1 MSAATVAVRVIGAGR
16 AGRSFAKAIDD
27 LVDWDVIDMRGRGVA
42 IDDAAADVDLVVVAT
57 PDTVVADVAA
67 AIRPGRAV
75 VAHVAGSLG
84 LDVLA
89 PHDRRAALHPLM
101 SLPDAEIGAERL
113 TRGWF
118 AVAGD
123 PLVADLATALGGRT
137 FEIADDDRALYH
149 AAAAVASN
157 HLVALL
163 GHAQRLGASVGV
175 PADALMALA
184 LGSAENAVA
193 LGPAAALTGP
203 AARGDEATLVA
214 HRDAI
219 GRRAPRE
226 LAAYEAMLA
235 EARRLAAMEGDVTE
249 PMVVGSIAE
258 VRRLLDAHR
267 TAGRSIGF
275 VPTMGYLHAGHQ
287 SLMQAS
293 VAANDITIVSIFVN
307 PLSSRQERTSGAIPE
322 ILPAHRLLC

>member
-42 IDDAAADVDLVVVAT
+42 IDDAAADVDLVLIAT

-113 TRGWF
+113 TGGWF

-235 EARRLAAMEGDVTE
+235 EARRLAAMEGDV
-249 PMVVGSIAE
+249 
-258 VRRLLDAHR
+258 
-267 TAGRSIGF
+267 
-275 VPTMGYLHAGHQ
+275 
-287 SLMQAS
+287 
-293 VAANDITIVSIFVN
+293 
-307 PLSSRQERTSGAIPE
+307 
-322 ILPAHRLLC
+322 

>member
-1 MSAATVAVRVIGAGR
+1 VSPATVAVRVIGAGR

-42 IDDAAADVDLVVVAT
+42 IDDAAADVDLVLIAT

-113 TRGWF
+113 TGGWF

-123 PLVADLATALGGRT
+123 PLVADLAAALGGRT

-235 EARRLAAMEGDVTE
+235 EARRLAAMEGDV
-249 PMVVGSIAE
+249 
-258 VRRLLDAHR
+258 
-267 TAGRSIGF
+267 
-275 VPTMGYLHAGHQ
+275 
-287 SLMQAS
+287 
-293 VAANDITIVSIFVN
+293 
-307 PLSSRQERTSGAIPE
+307 
-322 ILPAHRLLC
+322 

>member
-1 MSAATVAVRVIGAGR
+1 VSAATVTVRVIGAGR

-27 LVDWDVIDMRGRGVA
+27 LVDWDVIDMRGRGLA
-42 IDDAAADVDLVVVAT
+42 IDAAADVDLVVIAT
-57 PDTVVADVAA
+57 PDAVVADVAA

-101 SLPDAEIGAERL
+101 SLPDPEIGAERL
-113 TRGWF
+113 TGGWF

-175 PADALMALA
+175 PADALLALA

-214 HRDAI
+214 HRESI

-235 EARRLAAMEGDVTE
+235 EARRLVAMEGE
-249 PMVVGSIAE
+249 A
-258 VRRLLDAHR
+258 
-267 TAGRSIGF
+267 
-275 VPTMGYLHAGHQ
+275 
-287 SLMQAS
+287 
-293 VAANDITIVSIFVN
+293 
-307 PLSSRQERTSGAIPE
+307 
-322 ILPAHRLLC
+322 

>member
-1 MSAATVAVRVIGAGR
+1 MSPATVTVRVIGAGR

-27 LVDWDVIDMRGRGVA
+27 LVDWDVIDIRGRGVA
-42 IDDAAADVDLVVVAT
+42 IDDAAADVDLVLIAT

-113 TRGWF
+113 TGGWF

-123 PLVADLATALGGRT
+123 PLVADLAAALGGRT

-235 EARRLAAMEGDVTE
+235 EARRLAAMEGDV
-249 PMVVGSIAE
+249 
-258 VRRLLDAHR
+258 
-267 TAGRSIGF
+267 
-275 VPTMGYLHAGHQ
+275 
-287 SLMQAS
+287 
-293 VAANDITIVSIFVN
+293 
-307 PLSSRQERTSGAIPE
+307 
-322 ILPAHRLLC
+322 

>member
-1 MSAATVAVRVIGAGR
+1 
-16 AGRSFAKAIDD
+16 
-27 LVDWDVIDMRGRGVA
+27 MRRRGVA
-42 IDDAAADVDLVVVAT
+42 IDDAAADVDLVVIAT
-57 PDTVVADVAA
+57 PAAVVADVAA

-113 TRGWF
+113 TGGWF
-118 AVAGD
+118 AGAGD

-149 AAAAVASN
+149 AAAAVASP

-175 PADALMALA
+175 PADALLTLA

-193 LGPAAALTGP
+193 RGPAAALTGP

-214 HRDAI
+214 HREAI

-235 EARRLAAMEGDVTE
+235 EARRLAAMEGE
-249 PMVVGSIAE
+249 A
-258 VRRLLDAHR
+258 
-267 TAGRSIGF
+267 
-275 VPTMGYLHAGHQ
+275 
-287 SLMQAS
+287 
-293 VAANDITIVSIFVN
+293 
-307 PLSSRQERTSGAIPE
+307 
-322 ILPAHRLLC
+322 

>member
-1 MSAATVAVRVIGAGR
+1 MSPATVTVRVVGAGR

-42 IDDAAADVDLVVVAT
+42 IDDAAADVDLVLIAT

-113 TRGWF
+113 TGGWF

-175 PADALMALA
+175 PADALLALA
-184 LGSAENAVA
+184 LGSAESAVA

-235 EARRLAAMEGDVTE
+235 EARRLAAMEGDV
-249 PMVVGSIAE
+249 
-258 VRRLLDAHR
+258 
-267 TAGRSIGF
+267 
-275 VPTMGYLHAGHQ
+275 
-287 SLMQAS
+287 
-293 VAANDITIVSIFVN
+293 
-307 PLSSRQERTSGAIPE
+307 
-322 ILPAHRLLC
+322 

>member
-1 MSAATVAVRVIGAGR
+1 MSAATVTVRVIGAGR

-27 LVDWDVIDMRGRGVA
+27 LVDWDVIDMRGRGAA
-42 IDDAAADVDLVVVAT
+42 IDDAAADVDLVLIAT
-57 PDTVVADVAA
+57 HDTVVADVAA

-75 VAHVAGSLG
+75 VAHVAGSRG

-113 TRGWF
+113 TGGWF

-235 EARRLAAMEGDVTE
+235 EARRLAAMEGDV
-249 PMVVGSIAE
+249 
-258 VRRLLDAHR
+258 
-267 TAGRSIGF
+267 
-275 VPTMGYLHAGHQ
+275 
-287 SLMQAS
+287 
-293 VAANDITIVSIFVN
+293 
-307 PLSSRQERTSGAIPE
+307 
-322 ILPAHRLLC
+322 

>member
-1 MSAATVAVRVIGAGR
+1 MSAATATVRVIGAGR

-42 IDDAAADVDLVVVAT
+42 IDDAAADVDLVLIAT

-113 TRGWF
+113 TGGWF

-149 AAAAVASN
+149 AAAAAASN

-235 EARRLAAMEGDVTE
+235 EGRRLAAMKGDV
-249 PMVVGSIAE
+249 
-258 VRRLLDAHR
+258 
-267 TAGRSIGF
+267 
-275 VPTMGYLHAGHQ
+275 
-287 SLMQAS
+287 
-293 VAANDITIVSIFVN
+293 
-307 PLSSRQERTSGAIPE
+307 
-322 ILPAHRLLC
+322 

>member
-1 MSAATVAVRVIGAGR
+1 VSAATVAVRVIGAGR

-42 IDDAAADVDLVVVAT
+42 IDDAAADVDLVLIAT

-113 TRGWF
+113 TGGWF

-203 AARGDEATLVA
+203 AARGDEATLAA

-235 EARRLAAMEGDVTE
+235 EARRLAAMEGDV
-249 PMVVGSIAE
+249 
-258 VRRLLDAHR
+258 
-267 TAGRSIGF
+267 
-275 VPTMGYLHAGHQ
+275 
-287 SLMQAS
+287 
-293 VAANDITIVSIFVN
+293 
-307 PLSSRQERTSGAIPE
+307 
-322 ILPAHRLLC
+322 

>member
-1 MSAATVAVRVIGAGR
+1 MSAATVTVRVIGAGL

-27 LVDWDVIDMRGRGVA
+27 LVEWDVIDMRRRGVA
-42 IDDAAADVDLVVVAT
+42 IDDAAADVDLVVIAT
-57 PDTVVADVAA
+57 PDAVVADVAA

-113 TRGWF
+113 TVGWF

-175 PADALMALA
+175 PADALLVLA

-214 HRDAI
+214 HREAI

-235 EARRLAAMEGDVTE
+235 EARRLAAMEDT
-249 PMVVGSIAE
+249 
-258 VRRLLDAHR
+258 
-267 TAGRSIGF
+267 
-275 VPTMGYLHAGHQ
+275 
-287 SLMQAS
+287 
-293 VAANDITIVSIFVN
+293 
-307 PLSSRQERTSGAIPE
+307 
-322 ILPAHRLLC
+322 

>member
-1 MSAATVAVRVIGAGR
+1 MSPATVTVRVIGAGR

-27 LVDWDVIDMRGRGVA
+27 LVDWDVIDMRGRGVV
-42 IDDAAADVDLVVVAT
+42 IDDAAADVDLVLIAT

-113 TRGWF
+113 TGGWF

-184 LGSAENAVA
+184 LGSAENALA

-235 EARRLAAMEGDVTE
+235 EARRLAAMEGDV
-249 PMVVGSIAE
+249 
-258 VRRLLDAHR
+258 
-267 TAGRSIGF
+267 
-275 VPTMGYLHAGHQ
+275 
-287 SLMQAS
+287 
-293 VAANDITIVSIFVN
+293 
-307 PLSSRQERTSGAIPE
+307 
-322 ILPAHRLLC
+322 

>member
-1 MSAATVAVRVIGAGR
+1 MSAAAATVRVIGAGR

-27 LVDWDVIDMRGRGVA
+27 LVEWDMIDMRGRGVA
-42 IDDAAADVDLVVVAT
+42 IDDAAADVDLVVIAT
-57 PDTVVADVAA
+57 PDAVVAGVAA

-113 TRGWF
+113 TGGWF

-163 GHAQRLGASVGV
+163 GHAQRLGASVGM
-175 PADALMALA
+175 PADALLVLA

-214 HRDAI
+214 HREAI

-235 EARRLAAMEGDVTE
+235 EARRLAAMEGDV
-249 PMVVGSIAE
+249 
-258 VRRLLDAHR
+258 
-267 TAGRSIGF
+267 
-275 VPTMGYLHAGHQ
+275 
-287 SLMQAS
+287 
-293 VAANDITIVSIFVN
+293 
-307 PLSSRQERTSGAIPE
+307 
-322 ILPAHRLLC
+322 

>member
-1 MSAATVAVRVIGAGR
+1 VSAATVTVRVIGAGR
-16 AGRSFAKAIDD
+16 VGRSFAKAIDD

-42 IDDAAADVDLVVVAT
+42 IDDAAADVDLVLIAT

-113 TRGWF
+113 TGGWF

-123 PLVADLATALGGRT
+123 PLVGDLATALGGRT

-226 LAAYEAMLA
+226 LAAYETMLA
-235 EARRLAAMEGDVTE
+235 EARRLAAMEGDV
-249 PMVVGSIAE
+249 
-258 VRRLLDAHR
+258 
-267 TAGRSIGF
+267 
-275 VPTMGYLHAGHQ
+275 
-287 SLMQAS
+287 
-293 VAANDITIVSIFVN
+293 
-307 PLSSRQERTSGAIPE
+307 
-322 ILPAHRLLC
+322 

>member
-42 IDDAAADVDLVVVAT
+42 IEDAAADVDLVLIAT

-113 TRGWF
+113 TGGWF

-226 LAAYEAMLA
+226 LAVYEAMLA
-235 EARRLAAMEGDVTE
+235 EARRLAAMEGDV
-249 PMVVGSIAE
+249 
-258 VRRLLDAHR
+258 
-267 TAGRSIGF
+267 
-275 VPTMGYLHAGHQ
+275 
-287 SLMQAS
+287 
-293 VAANDITIVSIFVN
+293 
-307 PLSSRQERTSGAIPE
+307 
-322 ILPAHRLLC
+322 

>member
-1 MSAATVAVRVIGAGR
+1 MTVTVRVIGAGR

-27 LVDWDVIDMRGRGVA
+27 LVDWDAIDMRGRGVA
-42 IDDAAADVDLVVVAT
+42 IGDAAADVDLVLITT
-57 PDTVVADVAA
+57 PDTVVDDVAA

-84 LDVLA
+84 LNVLA
-89 PHDRRAALHPLM
+89 PHVRRAALHPLM

-113 TRGWF
+113 MGGWF
-118 AVAGD
+118 AVTGD
-123 PLVADLATALGGRT
+123 SMVADLAVALGGRT

-163 GHAQRLGASVGV
+163 GHAQRLGASAGV
-175 PADALMALA
+175 PADALLALA
-184 LGSAENAVA
+184 LGSAENAA
-193 LGPAAALTGP
+193 TLGPAAALTGP

-214 HRDAI
+214 HREAI

-235 EARRLAAMEGDVTE
+235 EARRLAAMEGE
-249 PMVVGSIAE
+249 A
-258 VRRLLDAHR
+258 
-267 TAGRSIGF
+267 
-275 VPTMGYLHAGHQ
+275 
-287 SLMQAS
+287 
-293 VAANDITIVSIFVN
+293 
-307 PLSSRQERTSGAIPE
+307 
-322 ILPAHRLLC
+322 

>member
-1 MSAATVAVRVIGAGR
+1 MSPATVTVRVVGAGR

-42 IDDAAADVDLVVVAT
+42 IDDAAADVDLVLIAT

-113 TRGWF
+113 TGGWF

-175 PADALMALA
+175 PADALLALA

-203 AARGDEATLVA
+203 AARGDEATLAA

-235 EARRLAAMEGDVTE
+235 EARRLAAMEGDV
-249 PMVVGSIAE
+249 
-258 VRRLLDAHR
+258 
-267 TAGRSIGF
+267 
-275 VPTMGYLHAGHQ
+275 
-287 SLMQAS
+287 
-293 VAANDITIVSIFVN
+293 
-307 PLSSRQERTSGAIPE
+307 
-322 ILPAHRLLC
+322 

>member
-1 MSAATVAVRVIGAGR
+1 MSTVAATVRVIGAGR

-27 LVDWDVIDMRGRGVA
+27 LVDWDVIDMRRRGVA
-42 IDDAAADVDLVVVAT
+42 IDDAADVDLVLIAT

-113 TRGWF
+113 TGGWF

-123 PLVADLATALGGRT
+123 PMVADLAAALGGRT
-137 FEIADDDRALYH
+137 FEIANDDRALYH
-149 AAAAVASN
+149 AAAAAASN

-163 GHAQRLGASVGV
+163 GHAQRLGASAGV
-175 PADALMALA
+175 PADALLALA
-184 LGSAENAVA
+184 LGSAENAA
-193 LGPAAALTGP
+193 TLGPSAALTGP

-214 HRDAI
+214 HREAI

-235 EARRLAAMEGDVTE
+235 EARRLAAMEGE
-249 PMVVGSIAE
+249 A
-258 VRRLLDAHR
+258 
-267 TAGRSIGF
+267 
-275 VPTMGYLHAGHQ
+275 
-287 SLMQAS
+287 
-293 VAANDITIVSIFVN
+293 
-307 PLSSRQERTSGAIPE
+307 
-322 ILPAHRLLC
+322 

>member
-42 IDDAAADVDLVVVAT
+42 IDDAAADVDLVLIAT

-113 TRGWF
+113 TGGWF

-226 LAAYEAMLA
+226 LAVYEAMLA
-235 EARRLAAMEGDVTE
+235 EARRLAAMEGDV
-249 PMVVGSIAE
+249 
-258 VRRLLDAHR
+258 
-267 TAGRSIGF
+267 
-275 VPTMGYLHAGHQ
+275 
-287 SLMQAS
+287 
-293 VAANDITIVSIFVN
+293 
-307 PLSSRQERTSGAIPE
+307 
-322 ILPAHRLLC
+322 

>member
-16 AGRSFAKAIDD
+16 AGCSFARAIDD

-42 IDDAAADVDLVVVAT
+42 IDDAAADVDLVLIAT
-57 PDTVVADVAA
+57 LDTVVADVAA

-89 PHDRRAALHPLM
+89 PHDRRAALHPFM

-113 TRGWF
+113 TGGWF

-235 EARRLAAMEGDVTE
+235 EARRLAAMEGE
-249 PMVVGSIAE
+249 A
-258 VRRLLDAHR
+258 
-267 TAGRSIGF
+267 
-275 VPTMGYLHAGHQ
+275 
-287 SLMQAS
+287 
-293 VAANDITIVSIFVN
+293 
-307 PLSSRQERTSGAIPE
+307 
-322 ILPAHRLLC
+322 

>member
-1 MSAATVAVRVIGAGR
+1 MSAATVRVRVIGAGR

-27 LVDWDVIDMRGRGVA
+27 LVDWDVIDMRGRGLA
-42 IDDAAADVDLVVVAT
+42 IDDAAADVDLVVIAT
-57 PDTVVADVAA
+57 PDSVVADVAA

-101 SLPDAEIGAERL
+101 SLPDPEIGAERL
-113 TRGWF
+113 TGGWF

-163 GHAQRLGASVGV
+163 GHAQRLGASVGM
-175 PADALMALA
+175 PADALLALA

-214 HRDAI
+214 HREAI

-235 EARRLAAMEGDVTE
+235 EARRLVAMEGE
-249 PMVVGSIAE
+249 A
-258 VRRLLDAHR
+258 
-267 TAGRSIGF
+267 
-275 VPTMGYLHAGHQ
+275 
-287 SLMQAS
+287 
-293 VAANDITIVSIFVN
+293 
-307 PLSSRQERTSGAIPE
+307 
-322 ILPAHRLLC
+322 

>member
-1 MSAATVAVRVIGAGR
+1 MSPATVTVRVIGAGR

-42 IDDAAADVDLVVVAT
+42 IDDAAADVDLVLIAT

-113 TRGWF
+113 TGGWF

-203 AARGDEATLVA
+203 AVRGDEATLVA

-235 EARRLAAMEGDVTE
+235 EARRLAAMEGDV
-249 PMVVGSIAE
+249 
-258 VRRLLDAHR
+258 
-267 TAGRSIGF
+267 
-275 VPTMGYLHAGHQ
+275 
-287 SLMQAS
+287 
-293 VAANDITIVSIFVN
+293 
-307 PLSSRQERTSGAIPE
+307 
-322 ILPAHRLLC
+322 

>member
-16 AGRSFAKAIDD
+16 VGRSFAKAIDD
-27 LVDWDVIDMRGRGVA
+27 LVDWDVIDMRGREVA
-42 IDDAAADVDLVVVAT
+42 IDDAAADVDLVLIAT

-113 TRGWF
+113 TGGWF

-149 AAAAVASN
+149 AAAAVVSN

-214 HRDAI
+214 HIDAI

-235 EARRLAAMEGDVTE
+235 EARRLAAMEGDV
-249 PMVVGSIAE
+249 
-258 VRRLLDAHR
+258 
-267 TAGRSIGF
+267 
-275 VPTMGYLHAGHQ
+275 
-287 SLMQAS
+287 
-293 VAANDITIVSIFVN
+293 
-307 PLSSRQERTSGAIPE
+307 
-322 ILPAHRLLC
+322 

>member
-1 MSAATVAVRVIGAGR
+1 MSPATVTVRVIGAGR

-42 IDDAAADVDLVVVAT
+42 IDDAAADVDLVLIAT

-67 AIRPGRAV
+67 AIRPSRAV

-113 TRGWF
+113 TGGWF

-235 EARRLAAMEGDVTE
+235 EARRLAAMEGDV
-249 PMVVGSIAE
+249 
-258 VRRLLDAHR
+258 
-267 TAGRSIGF
+267 
-275 VPTMGYLHAGHQ
+275 
-287 SLMQAS
+287 
-293 VAANDITIVSIFVN
+293 
-307 PLSSRQERTSGAIPE
+307 
-322 ILPAHRLLC
+322 

>member
-42 IDDAAADVDLVVVAT
+42 IEDAAADVDLVLIAT

-113 TRGWF
+113 TGGWF

-226 LAAYEAMLA
+226 LAVYEAMLA
-235 EARRLAAMEGDVTE
+235 EARRLAAREGDV
-249 PMVVGSIAE
+249 
-258 VRRLLDAHR
+258 
-267 TAGRSIGF
+267 
-275 VPTMGYLHAGHQ
+275 
-287 SLMQAS
+287 
-293 VAANDITIVSIFVN
+293 
-307 PLSSRQERTSGAIPE
+307 
-322 ILPAHRLLC
+322 

>member
-1 MSAATVAVRVIGAGR
+1 MSAAAATVRVIGAGR

-27 LVDWDVIDMRGRGVA
+27 LVGWDMIDMRGRGVA
-42 IDDAAADVDLVVVAT
+42 IDDAAADVDLVVIAT
-57 PDTVVADVAA
+57 PDAVVADVAA

-113 TRGWF
+113 TGGWF

-175 PADALMALA
+175 PADALLALA

-214 HRDAI
+214 HREAI

-235 EARRLAAMEGDVTE
+235 EARRLAAMEGDV
-249 PMVVGSIAE
+249 
-258 VRRLLDAHR
+258 
-267 TAGRSIGF
+267 
-275 VPTMGYLHAGHQ
+275 
-287 SLMQAS
+287 
-293 VAANDITIVSIFVN
+293 
-307 PLSSRQERTSGAIPE
+307 
-322 ILPAHRLLC
+322 

>member
-42 IDDAAADVDLVVVAT
+42 IDAAAADVDLVLIAT

-113 TRGWF
+113 TGGWF

-235 EARRLAAMEGDVTE
+235 EARRLAAMEGDV
-249 PMVVGSIAE
+249 
-258 VRRLLDAHR
+258 
-267 TAGRSIGF
+267 
-275 VPTMGYLHAGHQ
+275 
-287 SLMQAS
+287 
-293 VAANDITIVSIFVN
+293 
-307 PLSSRQERTSGAIPE
+307 
-322 ILPAHRLLC
+322 

>member
-1 MSAATVAVRVIGAGR
+1 MSPATVTVRVIGAGR

-42 IDDAAADVDLVVVAT
+42 IDDAAADVDLVLIAT

-113 TRGWF
+113 TGGWF

-203 AARGDEATLVA
+203 AARGDEATLAA

-235 EARRLAAMEGDVTE
+235 EARRLAAMEGDV
-249 PMVVGSIAE
+249 
-258 VRRLLDAHR
+258 
-267 TAGRSIGF
+267 
-275 VPTMGYLHAGHQ
+275 
-287 SLMQAS
+287 
-293 VAANDITIVSIFVN
+293 
-307 PLSSRQERTSGAIPE
+307 
-322 ILPAHRLLC
+322 

>member
-1 MSAATVAVRVIGAGR
+1 MSAATATVRVIGAGR

-42 IDDAAADVDLVVVAT
+42 IDDAAADVDLVLIAT

-113 TRGWF
+113 TGGWF

-235 EARRLAAMEGDVTE
+235 EGRRLAAMKGDV
-249 PMVVGSIAE
+249 
-258 VRRLLDAHR
+258 
-267 TAGRSIGF
+267 
-275 VPTMGYLHAGHQ
+275 
-287 SLMQAS
+287 
-293 VAANDITIVSIFVN
+293 
-307 PLSSRQERTSGAIPE
+307 
-322 ILPAHRLLC
+322 

>member
-1 MSAATVAVRVIGAGR
+1 MSAATVTVRVIGAGR

-27 LVDWDVIDMRGRGVA
+27 LVEWDVIDMRGRGVA
-42 IDDAAADVDLVVVAT
+42 IDDAAADVDLVVIAT
-57 PDTVVADVAA
+57 PDAVVADVAA

-113 TRGWF
+113 TGGWF

-175 PADALMALA
+175 PADALLALA
-184 LGSAENAVA
+184 LGSA
-193 LGPAAALTGP
+193 
-203 AARGDEATLVA
+203 D
-214 HRDAI
+214 RD
-219 GRRAPRE
+219 
-226 LAAYEAMLA
+226 
-235 EARRLAAMEGDVTE
+235 
-249 PMVVGSIAE
+249 
-258 VRRLLDAHR
+258 
-267 TAGRSIGF
+267 
-275 VPTMGYLHAGHQ
+275 LHAG
-287 SLMQAS
+287 
-293 VAANDITIVSIFVN
+293 
-307 PLSSRQERTSGAIPE
+307 ER
-322 ILPAHRLLC
+322 

>member
-1 MSAATVAVRVIGAGR
+1 VAVTVRVIGAGR
-16 AGRSFAKAIDD
+16 AGRSFAKAIDS

-42 IDDAAADVDLVVVAT
+42 VNAAAADADLVLIAT

-67 AIRPGRAV
+67 SIRPGRAV

-89 PHDRRAALHPLM
+89 PHGRRAALHPLM
-101 SLPDAEIGAERL
+101 SLPNAEIGAERL
-113 TRGWF
+113 TGGWF

-123 PLVADLATALGGRT
+123 PMVAELAAALGGRT
-137 FEIADDDRALYH
+137 FEIADNDRALYH
-149 AAAAVASN
+149 AAAAIASN

-175 PADALMALA
+175 PTDALLALA
-184 LGSAENAVA
+184 LGSAESAVA

-203 AARGDEATLVA
+203 AARGDEATLFA
-214 HRDAI
+214 HREAI

-235 EARRLAAMEGDVTE
+235 EARRLAAMEGE
-249 PMVVGSIAE
+249 A
-258 VRRLLDAHR
+258 
-267 TAGRSIGF
+267 
-275 VPTMGYLHAGHQ
+275 
-287 SLMQAS
+287 
-293 VAANDITIVSIFVN
+293 
-307 PLSSRQERTSGAIPE
+307 
-322 ILPAHRLLC
+322 

>member
-1 MSAATVAVRVIGAGR
+1 MSPATVTVRVIGAGR

-42 IDDAAADVDLVVVAT
+42 IDDAAADVDLVLIAT

-67 AIRPGRAV
+67 AIRPARAV

-113 TRGWF
+113 TGGWF

-123 PLVADLATALGGRT
+123 PLVGDLATALGGRT

-235 EARRLAAMEGDVTE
+235 EARRLAAMEGDV
-249 PMVVGSIAE
+249 
-258 VRRLLDAHR
+258 
-267 TAGRSIGF
+267 
-275 VPTMGYLHAGHQ
+275 
-287 SLMQAS
+287 
-293 VAANDITIVSIFVN
+293 
-307 PLSSRQERTSGAIPE
+307 
-322 ILPAHRLLC
+322 